1 MADDSVFNEGLA
13 EGKGVGMTVIF
24 WGAISIVI
32 IIVARLVW
40 SEVILRK
47 KRHFVIVKNDGVI
60 QVPECRSM
68 VEMKKEIEKIEADS
82 KGEAIFIQLGQFIVL
97 TNSGYYQIGPN
108 SDINIYRVYGP
119 FKRQNDAVI
128 AAKKL
133 MSLAGSRPDNIYKYI
148 VYARNNLEM
157 DHIEK
162 AKKLGAEETEDKIK
176 WPELPVFYEGLH
188 KEEADF
194 GKILDC
200 GDELPEAS
208 VEHNYYSYHG
218 AGGQEFQWGVD
229 ETGALYLKRDSN
241 FNPIRVYPGNL
252 GEEGPKCSP
261 FLAGTCCTAVSVER
275 QHEIQDESLLAEEG
289 EESMEERM
297 EVHE

>member
-1 MADDSVFNEGLA
+1 VADDSVFNEGLA

-47 KRHFVIVKNDGVI
+47 RRHFVIVKNDGVI

-68 VEMKKEIEKIEADS
+68 IEMKNEIEKIEADS
-82 KGEAIFIQLGQFIVL
+82 KGETIFIHLGQFIVL

-108 SDINIYRVYGP
+108 SDINIYRIYGP
-119 FKRQNDAVI
+119 FKLQKDAVI

-133 MSLAGSRPDNIYKYI
+133 MELAGSRPDNIYRYI

-157 DHIEK
+157 DHIEEI
-162 AKKLGAEETEDKIK
+162 KKLGTEETEDKIK
-176 WPELPVFYEGLH
+176 WPDMPVFYEGLH

-218 AGGQEFQWGVD
+218 AGGREFLWGVD
-229 ETGALYLKRDSN
+229 EAGTPYLERDN
-241 FNPIRVYPGNL
+241 YFNPIRVRPDSL
-252 GEEGPKCSP
+252 EEKESKYSP
-261 FLAGTCCTAVSVER
+261 VLAGTCCTVCSVAS
-275 QHEIQDESLLAEEG
+275 QHETPIKIRDGGL
-289 EESMEERM
+289 
-297 EVHE
+297 